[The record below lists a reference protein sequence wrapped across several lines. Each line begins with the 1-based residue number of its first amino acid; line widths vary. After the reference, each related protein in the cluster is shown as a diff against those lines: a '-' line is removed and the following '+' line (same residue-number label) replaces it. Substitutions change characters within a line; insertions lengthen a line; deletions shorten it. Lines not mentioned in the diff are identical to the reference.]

1 MFEYLRFRWNLGGT
15 ERQRRAAGK
24 AYEKG
29 LAAAK
34 GRKASA
40 EEIEDLSTSG
50 MTDDYE
56 LDDEVVQLHTA
67 YLLAEARRLMLAAPD
82 IRDEERWGR
91 GIVTGRR
98 QLTKKGIVEM
108 RAAIRA
114 ENKASREGV
123 LLWVPGITGILGLVV
138 ALAAIVLG
146 RK

>member
-1 MFEYLRFRWNLGGT
+1 MFDYLRFRWKLWGT

-24 AYEKG
+24 VYEKD

-34 GRKASA
+34 ARKASA
-40 EEIEDLSTSG
+40 EEIEEVSSRG

-67 YLLAEARRLMLAAPD
+67 YLLAEARRLMLAAPE
-82 IRDEERWGR
+82 IRDEERWGC

-114 ENKASREGV
+114 EKKASREGL